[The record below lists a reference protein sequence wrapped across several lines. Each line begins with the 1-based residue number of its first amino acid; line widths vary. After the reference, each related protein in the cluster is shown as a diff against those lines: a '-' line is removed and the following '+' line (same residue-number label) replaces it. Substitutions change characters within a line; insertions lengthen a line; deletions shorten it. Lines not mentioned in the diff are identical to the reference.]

1 MALPIFRLSRRAVS
15 DLEHIVDYLGTRNPA
30 ATDRGIDELFNTFEA
45 LCIDPDKGMSLEELR
60 PELRMS
66 IPSKP
71 ASNYLVF
78 YYVVSDGVM
87 ISRVLHSAR
96 DWMSIFSRGDI

>member
-15 DLEHIVDYLGTRNPA
+15 DLEQIVDYLGTRNPS
-30 ATDRGIDELFNTFEA
+30 ATDRVIEELFNTFEA
-45 LCIDPDKGMSLEELR
+45 LVTDPGKGMSLEELR
-60 PELRMS
+60 PKLRIS

-78 YYVVSDGVM
+78 YYVVADGVM
-87 ISRVLHSAR
+87 VSRVLHAAR
-96 DWMSIFSRGDI
+96 DWMSIFSRGEI